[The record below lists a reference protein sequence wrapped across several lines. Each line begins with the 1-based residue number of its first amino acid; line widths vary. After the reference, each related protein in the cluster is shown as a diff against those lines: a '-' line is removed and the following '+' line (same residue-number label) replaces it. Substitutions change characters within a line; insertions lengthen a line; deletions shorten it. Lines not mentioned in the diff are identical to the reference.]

1 MCDAPSVSPFSAR
14 VRGTICR
21 PTLYTGAVKLASI
34 AFIALVGFGCGE
46 VKDSNGLA
54 DAPTAPDGG
63 EPDAPGPGLLKVTVL
78 QPSGSTGL
86 PDPAAR
92 VIVMD
97 TAGTTLHD
105 AIVNA
110 EGKTEVMVPAGGL
123 TIHTIQVAT
132 DDATTLTAYLNTVTD
147 AQPGDDITVG
157 VKRRPGNLAGGGL
170 TTMTATFNLFGG
182 ATGYTF
188 WTSCGSSFTTTSPV
202 TLTFRDSCHG
212 ASFDVYA
219 LATFPSDP
227 APAPAPRFL
236 KLDGVTYAANGTFAI
251 PAGFQATSS
260 FAFNVRNTPP
270 ELDTLTY
277 SRAAMIGDLATT
289 KQLLAVAGN
298 PGEGTLTGA
307 VPYAPGVGTRAE
319 VGLVFSRPDAAGAQ
333 RADIH
338 TATNAASIDIDL
350 AAQSVPWI
358 SAPVWTAT
366 GATWDTVAPGTT
378 TDGMVAVWTGRWTAG
393 AVETAVI
400 WRVAQKGDA
409 TGLALPRFPA
419 AYARFDPQAQ
429 AAGTTFTP
437 ITNPAVFAVDYD
449 VVDGY
454 AGFRAAPDTLVITT
468 PDQVNAFVGL
478 PWQRRMMTVG
488 GGRGNPSL
496 DSIYSRAR

>member
-1 MCDAPSVSPFSAR
+1 M
-14 VRGTICR
+14 
-21 PTLYTGAVKLASI
+21 KLASI

-63 EPDAPGPGLLKVTVL
+63 EPDAGPGLLRVTVL
-78 QPSGSTGL
+78 QPTSGGGGGA

-97 TAGTTLHD
+97 AAGATLHD

-110 EGKTEVMVPAGGL
+110 EGKTEVTVPAGGL
-123 TIHTIQVAT
+123 TVHTIQLDT
-132 DDATTLTAYLNTVTD
+132 DNATTLNAYLNTVTD
-147 AQPGDDITVG
+147 AQAGDDITVG
-157 VKRRPGNLAGGGL
+157 AKARPGNLSGGGQ
-170 TTMTATFNLFGG
+170 TMMTATFNLFGG
-182 ATGYTF
+182 AESYTF
-188 WTSCGSSFTTTSPV
+188 WTSCGSNFTTTSPV

-219 LATFPSDP
+219 LATFPG

-260 FAFNVRNTPP
+260 FAFNVLNTPP

-289 KQLLAVAGN
+289 RQALAVVGN

-319 VGLVFSRPDAAGAQ
+319 VGLQFSRPDAAGGQ
-333 RADIH
+333 RVDIH

-366 GATWDTVAPGTT
+366 GMTWDTVVPGTT
-378 TDGMVAVWTGRWTAG
+378 TDGMLAVWTARWAAG
-393 AVETAVI
+393 PVNTAVI
-400 WRVAQKGDA
+400 WRIAQKGDA

-419 AYARFDPQAQ
+419 AYARLDPQAQ
-429 AAGTTFTP
+429 AAGTTFAP
-437 ITNPAVFAVDYD
+437 ISTPAVFAVDYN
-449 VVDGY
+449 VIDGY
-454 AGFRAAPDTLVITT
+454 AGFRAAPDTLSITA

-478 PWQRRMMTVG
+478 PWQRRMMAVG
-488 GGRGNPSL
+488 GGRANPAL
-496 DSIYSRAR
+496 DSFYSRAR